1 MTTWIIATLLLP
13 GMLASDARQDQEPP
27 DHFGDSPEG
36 ALVLALEKALLA
48 HPSLTA
54 KVTIQEK
61 QGGRVAGEKVYDVK
75 IERPLKFQLEARAA
89 GSDKVLETAVSDGRF
104 VFHTATGEQHFQA
117 QEATPFTVCG
127 YLPPVIA
134 FASLARPSDGFRTQE
149 GLALVK
155 EAPADADRLSVE
167 VSGVPGVLDLARD
180 THLPQRLEVSVT
192 GEDGVRSQFEAKVMS
207 LAQGERLPRTTFLF
221 EAPKGAIEDA
231 AEGEGLEDRMLAVG
245 AQAP

>member
-61 QGGRVAGEKVYDVK
+61 QGGRVLGEKVYDVK
-75 IERPLKFQLEARAA
+75 IERPLRFRLDMRAA
-89 GSDKVLETAVSDGRF
+89 GKDTVLESAVSDGKF
-104 VFHTATGEQHFQA
+104 VFQTASGDQHFQA
-117 QEATPFTVCG
+117 QPASPFSVCG

-134 FASLARPSDGFRTQE
+134 FASLARPSDWFRSQE
-149 GLALVK
+149 GLALQK
-155 EAPADADRLSVE
+155 PTSEAELLGVD
-167 VSGVPGVLDLARD
+167 VSGVPGVLSLSRT
-180 THLPQRLEVSVT
+180 THLPQQLEVSVT
-192 GEDGVRSQFEAKVMS
+192 AEDGSKSQFEARVVS
-207 LAQGERLPRTTFLF
+207 LEQGERLPRSTFLF
-221 EAPKGAIEDA
+221 DLPKGAIEDA
-231 AEGEGLEDRMLAVG
+231 AEGE
-245 AQAP
+245 